1 MSSTSVLRV
10 SWYYTA
16 TTVTSIGYG
25 DITPQNADERLV
37 ASAVMILSQ
46 LYFAK
51 ALGKKGEIDRFL
63 HGFRWFDM
71 VAVGLFISLKLK
83 CLEGI
88 QLKLPI

>member
-1 MSSTSVLRV
+1 MLDSRV

-37 ASAVMILSQ
+37 ASTVMIFSQ

-51 ALGKKGEIDRFL
+51 ALGRLSGFGGFKAGQNRGEID
-63 HGFRWFDM
+63 GCSM
-71 VAVGLFISLKLK
+71 K
-83 CLEGI
+83 
-88 QLKLPI
+88 